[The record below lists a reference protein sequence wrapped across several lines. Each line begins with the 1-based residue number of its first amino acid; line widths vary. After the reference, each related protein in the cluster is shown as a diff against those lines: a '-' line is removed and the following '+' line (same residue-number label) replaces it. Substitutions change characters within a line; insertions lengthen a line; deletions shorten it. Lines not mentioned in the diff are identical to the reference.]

1 MEELIVIS
9 LNVITLAVAATV
21 VARIKKWR
29 KSEQANELWKNP
41 TPDTACGI
49 SCVELRKLFNGA

>member
-29 KSEQANELWKNP
+29 KSEPLEKP
-41 TPDTACGI
+41 YSRHG
-49 SCVELRKLFNGA
+49 LRHQLR